1 MGVIEPWVETFVVGV
16 LQMRCSIVTDR
27 KTGDTVI
34 IDGGGEPDRIID
46 WVDGFEG
53 IGPDWSNGPRSLEE
67 MQQQK
72 IPERKVVALL
82 NTHAHFDHSGHIP
95 DLLERYPVKWY
106 LHPGDTFLQTLAQES
121 ALRYGLHLPTPAVAD
136 VDLIDGEV
144 LELGALGFEIL
155 HTPGHS
161 LGGCCLRLLVD
172 DGTDHLFVG
181 DTLFAGSVGRTDI
194 ANSGGDFTVLAHSIH
209 TRLWPL
215 DPETFVYPGHGPVTT
230 IGHEK
235 ETNPFVGVGAGSGVF
250 GRGKYA

>member
-1 MGVIEPWVETFVVGV
+1 
-16 LQMRCSIVTDR
+16 
-27 KTGDTVI
+27 
-34 IDGGGEPDRIID
+34 
-46 WVDGFEG
+46 
-53 IGPDWSNGPRSLEE
+53 
-67 MQQQK
+67 
-72 IPERKVVALL
+72 
-82 NTHAHFDHSGHIP
+82 
-95 DLLERYPVKWY
+95 
-106 LHPGDTFLQTLAQES
+106 LQTLAQES

-235 ETNPFVGVGAGSGVF
+235 ETNPFVGVDAGSGVF